1 MTDNWIH
8 LYTTGVVKMDARFA
22 VVRDGLTLIH
32 GRGYQEVVI
41 HTDNLQVVKAIQNVH
56 LIDSSSTLLRRI
68 HASLQAI
75 HHWKIK
81 HIPREKNEA
90 ADRIAKMVTVKST
103 DKQVF
108 EDTPEELL
116 PVLEIDR

>member
-8 LYTTGVVKMDARFA
+8 LYTTGVVKMDVGFA
-22 VVRDGLTLIH
+22 VVR
-32 GRGYQEVVI
+32 EVVI
-41 HTDNLQVVKAIQNVH
+41 HTDNLQIVKAIQNVH

-81 HIPREKNEA
+81 HIPTEKNQA
-90 ADRIAKMVTVKST
+90 ADRSAKMVTVKST
-103 DKQVF
+103 DIQVF
-108 EDTPEELL
+108 EDS
-116 PVLEIDR
+116 